1 MAVWTVCPVSY
12 VVQDDNRPPFASPSQ
27 PRIMP
32 RIVFLILLVAVVALF
47 LQLVV
52 LFGDVIAR
60 AFFQAYLPW
69 TDEVGQLAM
78 MILTFAGGIVATA
91 QGRHMAVHAVVARL
105 PLKWRAV
112 TLAAADWVTVV
123 ASAFI
128 AFESWTT
135 LRQEWGQR
143 SSILQLPL
151 EFFTVCLTGGLL
163 LLSLV
168 AMMRLLH
175 ERPKWAIERGAVCV
189 ALFIGMLVLLRR
201 VVQAG
206 PGPQDLVIESFVV
219 TVLVLAGVPIAFSL
233 ASAALTYL
241 YVAGTATMVAVPLN
255 MELSLRNFVL
265 LAVPYFILT
274 GAIMAAGGL
283 SKRLAE
289 CMVALIG
296 NRRGSL
302 LQVLVATMFIF
313 SGISGSKVADV
324 AAVGTPM
331 RDILRRTGYDAGES
345 AGVLSAAAAAGE
357 TIPPSIAMLV
367 LGTVTSLSISALFAA
382 GILPAIVISL
392 GLVVAVYWRAR
403 TSATGSVQVSW
414 QERVRRTLVASPAL
428 ILPVILVG
436 GIVTG
441 IATPTEASSV
451 AVVLALLVSVV
462 AYRELRLVALWQLIS
477 DVIPLVGAILLLVS
491 AAGAYAWSLTIGQAP
506 QQIGEFMA
514 TWGTN
519 NVPLFLAMTIV
530 TLVIMGALFEGLPA
544 ILIFGPLLLPV
555 AIRLGIS
562 PLHYGIVFL
571 VALGVGASAPPVGIV
586 TYVAASV
593 LGITMETAAR
603 PTIVYL
609 TVVLLALIL
618 VAAVPWLTLALPHAF
633 HLIRP

>member
-1 MAVWTVCPVSY
+1 M
-12 VVQDDNRPPFASPSQ
+12 
-27 PRIMP
+27 
-32 RIVFLILLVAVVALF
+32 LLLAAVALF
-47 LQLVV
+47 LQLAV
-52 LFGDVIAR
+52 LFGDVIGR
-60 AFFQAYLPW
+60 AFFQAYFPW

-91 QGRHMAVHAVVARL
+91 QGRHMAVYAVVGRL
-105 PLKWRAV
+105 PLKWRAI
-112 TLAAADWVTVV
+112 TLAAADWVTIVV
-123 ASAFI
+123 SAFI
-128 AFESWTT
+128 AFESWGT
-135 LRQEWGQR
+135 LRQDWGQR

-151 EFFTVCLTGGLL
+151 GLFTACLTGGLL
-163 LLSLV
+163 LLSFV
-168 AMMRLLH
+168 AMTRLLH
-175 ERPKWAIERGAVCV
+175 ERPKWAVKGGAVCV
-189 ALFIGMLVLLRR
+189 ALFIGILVLLPL
-201 VVQAG
+201 VVQTSA
-206 PGPQDLVIESFVV
+206 PGPQGLVIESVVV

-241 YVAGTATMVAVPLN
+241 YIAGTATMVAVPLN
-255 MELSLRNFVL
+255 MEFSLRNFVL

-283 SKRLAE
+283 SRRLAE
-289 CMVALIG
+289 CMIALIG

-331 RDILRRTGYDAGES
+331 RDILRRAGYDPGES

-382 GILPAIVISL
+382 GILPATVISL
-392 GLVVAVYWRAR
+392 GLVIAVYLRAR
-403 TSATGSVQVSW
+403 ATVTGSLQVSW

-428 ILPVILVG
+428 VLPVILIG
-436 GIVTG
+436 GIVSG
-441 IATPTEASSV
+441 IATPTEVSSV
-451 AVVLALLVSVV
+451 AVVLALLVSVA
-462 AYRELRLVALWQLIS
+462 AYRELRLAAFWQLLS

-514 TWGTN
+514 TWGAN

-530 TLVIMGALFEGLPA
+530 TLVFMGALFEGLPA
-544 ILIFGPLLLPV
+544 ILIFGPLLVPV
-555 AIRLGIS
+555 AVRLGVS

-593 LGITMETAAR
+593 LDITMETAAR

-609 TVVLLALIL
+609 AVVLLVLVV